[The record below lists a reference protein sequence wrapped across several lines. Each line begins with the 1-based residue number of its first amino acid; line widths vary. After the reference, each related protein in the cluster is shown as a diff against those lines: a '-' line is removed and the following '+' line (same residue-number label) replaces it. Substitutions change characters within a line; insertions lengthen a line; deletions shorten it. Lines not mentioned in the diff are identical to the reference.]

1 MRQSVLNRW
10 DLIDPQDGCPKE
22 CFLAVIEVPLGT
34 SNKYELDKKTGLLRL
49 DRILHSAVHY
59 PANYGFIPRTLL
71 KMVMP
76 WMCSSLDQRHCTL
89 SRSFPCD
96 QLAY

>member
-34 SNKYELDKKTGLLRL
+34 SNKYELDKLVFVVSIASCIRRSIIRPITDSSLER
-49 DRILHSAVHY
+49 
-59 PANYGFIPRTLL
+59 LL

-96 QLAY
+96 QLVY